1 MTPKRSRAT
10 ANHVDESTFM
20 KHYSLVAILCF
31 HLLPSL
37 YAQQSSLRLISPAGG
52 YQQSASANI
61 SYSIGE
67 PVIGT
72 ITAGGYVMHQGFQQ
86 PDQAQCTID
95 GYNAFPDTL
104 RICGTTYVLDAGA
117 SYSSYQWGLGE
128 TTQKI
133 NASTSGF
140 YKVTV
145 RNAAGC
151 TGTDSVYLSIQSVNI
166 LNADTTLCSSAE
178 IWLSVDSTHLS
189 KPICDATQLPA
200 NLKTQLSGF
209 YAFCGNA
216 NDISGNNQHGVV
228 NGAVAT
234 TDRFGNAGGAY
245 AFASGTQRVTIPLT
259 QSNVLNYTVSA
270 WFKTTQGGTIL
281 GGRGSNGEN
290 GLTVSVATAGDPPY
304 TGRLSWIG
312 DNNYGGV
319 GKMSKQRVDDGQW
332 HHFVGT
338 FAGSAGNAQP
348 SQFTVYIDGVLVA
361 SDVINSAT
369 PTTVVPVNNNNTQLL
384 IGNHQ
389 RWTDRVFKG
398 SIDEVGVWNRALT
411 STEVAQLYG
420 SNRNVTWSTGA
431 TTARIKVTPSQSQT
445 YYASISDGVST
456 CRDSVRITVAP
467 ISSFN
472 PLPDRLYSR
481 EDSLPLD
488 AGSGFAQVLWNTAA
502 TSQRIAVKYTG
513 GYRVTVTNTAGCT
526 ASDSVFVQF
535 PDTVGL
541 HVSTVNGL
549 CNQQVDLPVRATA
562 FRQMMTMQG
571 SVNWNASDLRLDSIS
586 GYGPAAMGMNVA
598 NFGLSPAGIGRITF
612 SWNDPSGNG
621 LSLADSTT
629 VFTLRFTA
637 LGTTVRSVPVTIT
650 GTPTPLEF
658 YDAGLVKKSNVQT
671 AGGVNI
677 SCEFTISGKV
687 LTPLDQGV
695 RNVTVTLTGGTS
707 PQTAKTDSAGN
718 YSFKILPGTYTL
730 TPLKGY
736 EQNKTNGVSTLD
748 IALVQAHILQKTPF
762 NAAYKVIAGDANN
775 SQVVTTADILSL
787 RKLILGTDTTL
798 PDNRLW
804 ALVDGSQT
812 FANPQSPFPFSST
825 KTFTNQSTNVSHTFR
840 AIKIGDVNYDRNP
853 LLDQAPSG
861 DTLRLFGE
869 WIDTEDG
876 YVTLKLRSRAVSGL
890 LGWQSTL
897 RWDAKQLQLQSVNG
911 LISHLGIGER
921 WKDDG
926 YLTMSWNDPR
936 AEGLS
941 FTDGVAWME
950 LKFRKTSALQ
960 RTGIFISEE
969 KLGTEAF
976 NGNYQSMGVNMEPI
990 EWKSNNLSGLLRVYP
1005 NPATQFMNVEW
1016 KMARAGAATVR
1027 LLDAQGRVVHV
1038 QRGEYGAGIQR
1049 VMIKRNG
1056 AWSVA
1061 GTWLVQVEV
1070 DGEVRNVPVVLV
1082 GE

>member
-1 MTPKRSRAT
+1 
-10 ANHVDESTFM
+10 M
-20 KHYSLVAILCF
+20 KHFSFVAILCF
-31 HLLPSL
+31 HLVSSL
-37 YAQQSSLRLISPAGG
+37 FAQQPSLRLVSAAGG
-52 YQQSASANI
+52 YQQSAAANI
-61 SYSIGE
+61 SFSIGE

-95 GYNAFPDTL
+95 GYNPFPDTL
-104 RICGTTYVLDAGA
+104 RICGTSHSLDAGVG
-117 SYSSYQWGLGE
+117 YSGYTWSRGDTSRQISA
-128 TTQKI
+128 T
-133 NASTSGF
+133 TSGV

-166 LNADTTLCSSAE
+166 LNADTTLCNGGE
-178 IWLSVDSTHLS
+178 LWLSVDSTNLS
-189 KPICDATQLPA
+189 KPICDAIQLPS

-245 AFASGTQRVTIPLT
+245 TFASGTQRVTIPLT
-259 QSNVLNYTVSA
+259 QNNVLNYTVSA

-281 GGRGSNGEN
+281 GGRGSNGAN
-290 GLTVSVATAGDPPY
+290 GLTVAVSTVNDPPY
-304 TGRLSWIG
+304 TGRLSWVG
-312 DNNYGGV
+312 DNNFGGV
-319 GKMSKQRVDDGQW
+319 GKMTKQRVDDGQW

-338 FAGSAGNAQP
+338 FAGVAGNAQP
-348 SQFTVYIDGVLVA
+348 AMFNVYIDGVLVA

-369 PTTVVPVNNNNTQLL
+369 PTTVVPVSNNNTQLV

-389 RWTDRVFKG
+389 LWAGAVFKG
-398 SIDEVGVWNRALT
+398 SIDEVGVWGRALT
-411 STEVAQLYG
+411 ANEVAQLYG
-420 SNRNVTWSTGA
+420 SNRTVSWSTGE
-431 TTARIKVTPSQSQT
+431 TTARIKVTPTQSQT
-445 YYASISDGVST
+445 YYATVSDGVAT
-456 CRDSVRITVAP
+456 CRDSVRVTVAS
-467 ISSFN
+467 IGSFN

-481 EDSLPLD
+481 ADSVRLD
-488 AGSGFAQVLWNTAA
+488 AGSGFAKVLWNTAA
-502 TSQRIAVKYTG
+502 TSQQIAVKYTG
-513 GYRVTVTNTAGCT
+513 NYQVSVTNAAGCS

-541 HVSTVNGL
+541 HVSTVNAM
-549 CNQQVDLPVRATA
+549 CNKQVDVPVRVTA
-562 FRQMMTMQG
+562 FRHMMTMQG
-571 SVNWNASDLRLDSIS
+571 SVNWNAADLRLDSIS
-586 GYGPAAMGMNVA
+586 GYGPASMGMDVA
-598 NFGLSPAGIGRITF
+598 NFGLTQAGNGRITF

-650 GTPTPLEF
+650 GTPTPIEYF
-658 YDAGLVKKSNVQT
+658 DAGLVKKSSIQT
-671 AGGVNI
+671 AGAVNI
-677 SCEFTISGKV
+677 TCEFTISGKV
-687 LTPLDQGV
+687 LTPTDRGV
-695 RNVTVTLTGGTS
+695 RNVTVTLTGGAS
-707 PQTAKTDSAGN
+707 PLTATTDSAGN
-718 YSFKILPGTYTL
+718 YSFKLLPGTYTL
-730 TPLKGY
+730 SPVKGS
-736 EQNKTNGVSTLD
+736 EQNRTNGVSTLD
-748 IALVQAHILQKTPF
+748 IALIQAHILQKIPF

-775 SQVVTTADILSL
+775 SQGVTTADILSL
-787 RKLILGTDTTL
+787 RKLILGTDSVL

-804 ALVDGSQT
+804 AMVDGGQT
-812 FANPQSPFPFSST
+812 FANPMSPFPFSST
-825 KTFTNQSTNVSHTFR
+825 KTFTNQSTDVSHTFR

-869 WIDTEDG
+869 WTDSEDG
-876 YVTLKLRSRAVSGL
+876 YVTLKLKSRAVSAL

-897 RWDAKQLQLQSVNG
+897 RWDAKQLQLQHVTG
-911 LISHLGIGER
+911 LISNLGIGDR
-921 WKDDG
+921 WKGEG
-926 YLTMSWNDPR
+926 YLTLSWNDPR

-941 FTDGVAWME
+941 FTEGVAWME
-950 LKFRKTSALQ
+950 MRFRKTSALQ
-960 RTGIFISEE
+960 RVAIGMTEE

-976 NGNYQSMGVNMEPI
+976 NGNYQSMGVKIEPI
-990 EWKSNNLSGLLRVYP
+990 ELKGNAWNGMMRVYP
-1005 NPATQFMNVEW
+1005 NPATQYMNVEW

-1038 QRGEYGAGIQR
+1038 QRGEYGAGVQR
-1049 VMIKRNG
+1049 LMIKRSG

-1061 GTWLVQVEV
+1061 GTWMVQVEV